1 MFDNLKNRIEQGKMK
16 AMADTRLG
24 REFKSIFDI
33 GGVPAYNQF
42 YNYGIFVWKDLYKGV
57 YTPWHIVPIYTLN
70 GKQSRE
76 LYRMNIPKMICAE
89 MAGIVWGDKC
99 TIKVNRPGFEPTD
112 EKPVDDLQLFVESV
126 LDKNGFYT
134 HMQDATEK
142 ALALGGEALKV
153 WYEEPNERREGG
165 IKIGYCNADQFI
177 PTAWTN
183 STITEGV
190 FISRIARGGYYYTRL
205 EWHKWDGLTYVVQN
219 DLYRSESQDILG
231 FRYPLSSIYPQLNE
245 RTEINGLERS
255 LFSYFR
261 VPNANNI
268 DDDSPLGC
276 SIYANSLETL
286 HGLDITYDSLIRE
299 FRLGKSRLIVPARSV
314 KAFPDPVTGEMVR
327 MFDLNDE
334 AYEALAT
341 ENADDLKPQML
352 SPSLR
357 VNEHVDAINAQLK
370 VLCDQIGFSS
380 NALSFSQQNGIRTAT
395 EVISENSKTYKTVC
409 NMQNAMI
416 PALKQM
422 VQNILDIAVLYDVDF
437 NGVKIT
443 NEAEISVSFDDGIVQ
458 DRSTNINEGIQLTAA
473 GLMSKKKFLTDTLHY
488 TDAEAEAEL
497 KEIAEE
503 QSIPAMTV
511 DNLFGTT
518 E

>member
-1 MFDNLKNRIEQGKMK
+1 
-16 AMADTRLG
+16 
-24 REFKSIFDI
+24 
-33 GGVPAYNQF
+33 
-42 YNYGIFVWKDLYKGV
+42 
-57 YTPWHIVPIYTLN
+57 
-70 GKQSRE
+70 
-76 LYRMNIPKMICAE
+76 MNA
-89 MAGIVWGDKC
+89 
-99 TIKVNRPGFEPTD
+99 PGFEPTD
-112 EKPVDDLQLFVESV
+112 DKPVDDLQLFVDSV
-126 LDKNGFYT
+126 LEANGFYT
-134 HMQDATEK
+134 KMQDATEK
-142 ALALGGEALKV
+142 CLALGGEALKV
-153 WYEEPNERREGG
+153 WYEQPNERKAGG

-177 PTAWTN
+177 PTSWTN

-190 FISRIARGGYYYTRL
+190 FISRIAKGGYYYTRL
-205 EWHKWDGLTYVVQN
+205 EWHKWDGLTYVVEN
-219 DLYRSESQDILG
+219 ELYRSESQDILG
-231 FRYPLSSIYPQLNE
+231 FRYPLSSMYPTLDE

-276 SIYANSLETL
+276 SIYANALETL

-299 FRLGKSRLIVPARSV
+299 FRLGKARLIVPARSV

-341 ENADDLKPQML
+341 DNADDLKPEML
-352 SPSLR
+352 TPSLR
-357 VNEHVDAINAQLK
+357 VTDHVDAINAQLK
-370 VLCDQIGFSS
+370 VLCDQVGFSS
-380 NALSFSQQNGIRTAT
+380 NALAFSAKEGVRTAT

-416 PALKQM
+416 PALEQLI
-422 VQNILDIAVLYDVDF
+422 QNILDIAVLYDLDF
-437 NGVKIT
+437 NGKKIS

-458 DRSTNINEGIQLTAA
+458 DRATNINEGIMLTGA
-473 GLMSKKKFLTDTLHY
+473 GLMSKKRFMIETLHY
-488 TDAEAEAEL
+488 TNAEADAEI

-503 QSIPAMTV
+503 ASVPSMSV
-511 DNLFGTT
+511 DNLFGSD